1 MGGKRGNP
9 KLPVLRPSVVSPLV
23 PLVVKKSLPQGRKRK
38 KDAKE
43 ELLTKLLDEGI
54 KDFTESTARLQK
66 IRYLV
71 RVLA

>member
-66 IRYLV
+66 IR
-71 RVLA
+71 